1 MPSRDYGLAVALAG
15 VMVVSPDAMLLRSMR
30 YTGASLSDVV
40 AAKYF
45 LTCLFFIGLT
55 WIEKDARACALRA
68 PGHFITATGCQL
80 LNQLGFTFALLLTDA
95 AKALLLISL
104 SPLWAAL
111 IGWLVLG
118 DSLPRRTLVALVLS
132 FVSVAIIFVP
142 RALGYHHHHR
152 DGTLLGDVLAVATGL
167 AQAGTISVHRHA
179 SLGVAPAGANS
190 ATLLS
195 MGLSSAC
202 ACSLA
207 LSLPCDPLEAYSLIP
222 IEAARLGLVPGLW
235 ACTLRVF
242 TSLAFILYAVLDASC
257 VGCTYIAMT
266 IAPRHISGSEVA
278 LILLLEVVTGPL
290 WVFCRFGDLP
300 GPWTIGGGVLL
311 LATLAGYELAGGRDG
326 GGGGGAHAA
335 AAHKRDVVVEAD
347 NRVYHRFDGSVLIM

>member
-1 MPSRDYGLAVALAG
+1 M
-15 VMVVSPDAMLLRSMR
+15 
-30 YTGASLSDVV
+30 
-40 AAKYF
+40 
-45 LTCLFFIGLT
+45 
-55 WIEKDARACALRA
+55 
-68 PGHFITATGCQL
+68 
-80 LNQLGFTFALLLTDA
+80 
-95 AKALLLISL
+95 
-104 SPLWAAL
+104 
-111 IGWLVLG
+111 
-118 DSLPRRTLVALVLS
+118 
-132 FVSVAIIFVP
+132 
-142 RALGYHHHHR
+142 
-152 DGTLLGDVLAVATGL
+152 
-167 AQAGTISVHRHA
+167 
-179 SLGVAPAGANS
+179 
-190 ATLLS
+190 
-195 MGLSSAC
+195 
-202 ACSLA
+202 
-207 LSLPCDPLEAYSLIP
+207 IP
-222 IEAARLGLVPGLW
+222 IEAARLGLVPGFW
-235 ACTLRVF
+235 ACTPRVF